1 MALSLC
7 IKKRAPV
14 RSQVTKIHKEIISN
28 LESESKDYFKATVG
42 VRRIQDVQKV
52 LLSSDKEIIDILAED
67 DEADLEKE
75 MDDCAHYQ
83 EIIIE
88 AIVAYEDAQKQKIR
102 LPTIELPKFSGNLI
116 DWLTFWAQF
125 EKIHLDI
132 RLKDSDTFYYL
143 LQSLSVDT
151 EAYKLKKYTEENY
164 SKAIDALRRRY
175 ANPDLLLQV
184 YVRELLKLVIDSA
197 SGKKKISFHE
207 LYYKLQSY
215 LVESCL
221 SDELLLTWQRR
232 SQFIKLDVEHQ
243 TRLDQLMDF
252 LERDILIQQNIQ
264 LAKGGFQ
271 IAETS
276 DQERKKGF
284 YKKKNDIPTVTGLQQ
299 TELGGCIF
307 CEKKHASQNCFA
319 AKNMS
324 LEEKRKVIREK
335 KVCFKCLK
343 GRHLARYCRTRV
355 RCYNCG
361 SSHFLIM
368 CTRGDRNNKEAAQLG
383 IEPELTNQNSER
395 VKQRVSHRE
404 NSESFDATVKPNED
418 LKKHNDCSNHVCQRN
433 VALQTLML
441 NVIAP
446 KGRKLVRAFF
456 DSGSQHTYILK
467 TTAEELG
474 LKPVTKEIVHHALFG
489 GIQTTAITHN
499 LYDVQLKADD
509 ENFVCK
515 VTVRDQ
521 SKICQAL
528 PRIPK
533 TSLISKELEQRKIK
547 VTDLGND
554 NPPIELLIGA
564 DIYGKLM
571 TGKTLQ
577 LDCGLTAMLTHFGW
591 TLLGSLKEWSDE
603 ENSMLVMS
611 MNTMFGDSRQ
621 DFSISQLWDLDTIG
635 VRDPVEVKSSVEQE
649 TAFKNEFLKN
659 ISRNKDGRYVV
670 PLPWIEVHPPLPTN
684 EIAAHK
690 RLVNTTRKLKTS
702 SNYDEYDYIFK
713 EWEREGLIE
722 NVNNAKPTEIFAQC
736 LVRRAKLINIL
747 HSTIAY
753 GLEATVLKKIMEL
766 LMRFREKRIGFTAD
780 IRRAFQTIDVR
791 EEDRDAMRFLWWQ
804 NQYENQVQVY
814 RHTRVMFGA
823 TCSPFI
829 LGTVLVYH
837 LTHMN
842 IEDSKIAEK
851 LLNSFYIDN
860 SVGSEDSLESY
871 LAFKEKSIQLLR
883 DAKMDLRMW
892 QSNAEEFQH
901 DTEAISMILGVRWD
915 RRRDLLFIDTSK
927 IDLPSEVTKRTILST
942 VQRIFDPFGI
952 LGPALIPMKSLLQR
966 TWIQKI
972 KWDTPIIG
980 AEKRSFEDWRKNIP
994 LLTQLKF
1001 PRAMIKD
1008 EIDKRSWSLH
1018 LFTDASRTAYS
1029 AVVFLRVENEEIQV
1043 SFMSAKTRVTPMK
1056 REILKKNKKTGES
1069 EMIVKEI
1076 SIPRLELLACLIGSR
1091 LLSTVKGSLNI
1102 TDIKE
1107 FYWTDS
1113 TAVLAWI
1120 KREEIWNT
1128 FVGNRIREIREL
1140 TLPNNWR
1147 HIQGTRNPADLPS
1160 RGCSPSQL
1168 LQSKWW
1174 EGPNWLYER
1183 ENKWP
1188 ISTEMIDEIQVNKE
1202 RKKLLPEELKMA
1214 ELQLIRSVQVET
1226 FSNPDNLKG
1235 YQIKRSED
1243 GILRVKTRPTFRE
1256 DLEDY
1261 KSPILLP
1268 RKHPLVKKLIEEYHL
1283 KFCHAGVLF
1292 LMNELGEKYWI
1303 LQSRFAVKRVV
1314 RQCVTCRKLT
1324 AKVMANGRFNPPFA
1338 AWWGGWWERLI
1349 RSMKNLLK
1357 GTLGKATL
1365 RKEQLVKMVEEVQ
1378 SIMNGRP
1385 LTYISE
1391 EMEDPQPLTPAMFL
1405 RHKGNIKF
1413 PEGDLTEK
1421 DRLQFSYAWRKSLE
1435 RELKNRFRSEYLS
1448 HPIKKNK
1455 GKNSHNLRI
1464 GDIVVIGSDLRKRTE
1479 WPLGRII
1486 ELYPGKDDIVR
1497 VAKLKTG
1504 GGIVIRP
1511 VQRLCPME
1519 LDFSEEFSNRFQD
1532 SVGC

>member
-1 MALSLC
+1 MLS
-7 IKKRAPV
+7 
-14 RSQVTKIHKEIISN
+14 
-28 LESESKDYFKATVG
+28 
-42 VRRIQDVQKV
+42 
-52 LLSSDKEIIDILAED
+52 
-67 DEADLEKE
+67 
-75 MDDCAHYQ
+75 
-83 EIIIE
+83 
-88 AIVAYEDAQKQKIR
+88 
-102 LPTIELPKFSGNLI
+102 
-116 DWLTFWAQF
+116 
-125 EKIHLDI
+125 
-132 RLKDSDTFYYL
+132 
-143 LQSLSVDT
+143 
-151 EAYKLKKYTEENY
+151 
-164 SKAIDALRRRY
+164 
-175 ANPDLLLQV
+175 
-184 YVRELLKLVIDSA
+184 LLKLFIIFHIDLFT
-197 SGKKKISFHE
+197 KR
-207 LYYKLQSY
+207 
-215 LVESCL
+215 V
-221 SDELLLTWQRR
+221 LL
-232 SQFIKLDVEHQ
+232 
-243 TRLDQLMDF
+243 
-252 LERDILIQQNIQ
+252 
-264 LAKGGFQ
+264 
-271 IAETS
+271 
-276 DQERKKGF
+276 
-284 YKKKNDIPTVTGLQQ
+284 
-299 TELGGCIF
+299 
-307 CEKKHASQNCFA
+307 
-319 AKNMS
+319 
-324 LEEKRKVIREK
+324 
-335 KVCFKCLK
+335 
-343 GRHLARYCRTRV
+343 
-355 RCYNCG
+355 
-361 SSHFLIM
+361 
-368 CTRGDRNNKEAAQLG
+368 
-383 IEPELTNQNSER
+383 
-395 VKQRVSHRE
+395 
-404 NSESFDATVKPNED
+404 
-418 LKKHNDCSNHVCQRN
+418 
-433 VALQTLML
+433 
-441 NVIAP
+441 
-446 KGRKLVRAFF
+446 
-456 DSGSQHTYILK
+456 
-467 TTAEELG
+467 
-474 LKPVTKEIVHHALFG
+474 
-489 GIQTTAITHN
+489 
-499 LYDVQLKADD
+499 
-509 ENFVCK
+509 
-515 VTVRDQ
+515 
-521 SKICQAL
+521 
-528 PRIPK
+528 
-533 TSLISKELEQRKIK
+533 
-547 VTDLGND
+547 
-554 NPPIELLIGA
+554 
-564 DIYGKLM
+564 
-571 TGKTLQ
+571 
-577 LDCGLTAMLTHFGW
+577 
-591 TLLGSLKEWSDE
+591 
-603 ENSMLVMS
+603 
-611 MNTMFGDSRQ
+611 RQ
-621 DFSISQLWDLDTIG
+621 
-635 VRDPVEVKSSVEQE
+635 
-649 TAFKNEFLKN
+649 
-659 ISRNKDGRYVV
+659 
-670 PLPWIEVHPPLPTN
+670 
-684 EIAAHK
+684 
-690 RLVNTTRKLKTS
+690 
-702 SNYDEYDYIFK
+702 
-713 EWEREGLIE
+713 
-722 NVNNAKPTEIFAQC
+722 FAQC
-736 LVRRAKLINIL
+736 LMRRAKLINIL

-780 IRRAFQTIDVR
+780 IRRAFQTIEVR

-829 LGTVLVYH
+829 LGTVLEYH

-842 IEDSKIAEK
+842 IEELKIAEK

-901 DTEAISMILGVRWD
+901 DTEAITMILGVRWD

-927 IDLPSEVTKRTILST
+927 IYLPSEVTKRTILST

-966 TWIQKI
+966 TWIQKS

-980 AEKRSFEDWRKNIP
+980 AVKRSFEDWCKNVP

-1001 PRAMIKD
+1001 PRPIIKD

-1091 LLSTVKGSLNI
+1091 LLSTVKRSLNI

-1113 TAVLAWI
+1113 TA
-1120 KREEIWNT
+1120 
-1128 FVGNRIREIREL
+1128 
-1140 TLPNNWR
+1140 
-1147 HIQGTRNPADLPS
+1147 NPADLPS

-1202 RKKLLPEELKMA
+1202 RKKSSVEINQDSVLINFNVIQEVRYDYTYSQYVRIMGWILRFIYNLRNNEKHFGRLLPKELKMA

-1226 FSNPDNLKG
+1226 FSNPDNLRG

-1243 GILRVKTRPTFRE
+1243 GILRVKTRLTFRE

-1292 LMNELGEKYWI
+1292 LMNELREKYWI
-1303 LQSRFAVKRVV
+1303 LQSRIAVKRVV

-1324 AKVMANGRFNPPFA
+1324 AKSVITEEAPLPKERIMTTNVFEIIGVDLTGPLYLKGQAKVWTVIYTCSVYRAVHLDLVNSLSTKAFIQSLERFIRIYGRPTMIFSDNGRNFVGTDNFFQQIDWKKLQESDCVRPIQWRFNPPFA

-1357 GTLGKATL
+1357 KTLGKATL
-1365 RKEQLVKMVEEVQ
+1365 RKEQLVKMLEEVQ

-1448 HPIKKNK
+1448 NLINKNK
-1455 GKNSHNLRI
+1455 GRNSHNLRI

-1486 ELYPGKDDIVR
+1486 ELYPGKDGIVR

-1519 LDFSEEFSNRFQD
+1519 LDFSE
-1532 SVGC
+1532 

>member
-1 MALSLC
+1 MWILHSEDYMDY
-7 IKKRAPV
+7 
-14 RSQVTKIHKEIISN
+14 KEGRTDSPPPSSRTAASKQATRTSISSAGA
-28 LESESKDYFKATVG
+28 SESHHPTSVIVSSPVEKLV
-42 VRRIQDVQKV
+42 VVVQDSF
-52 LLSSDKEIIDILAED
+52 LDTTE
-67 DEADLEKE
+67 
-75 MDDCAHYQ
+75 
-83 EIIIE
+83 
-88 AIVAYEDAQKQKIR
+88 KIR

-132 RLKDSDTFYYL
+132 RLKDSDKFYYL

-151 EAYKLKKYTEENY
+151 EAYKIVSIYPLTEENY

-197 SGKKKISFHE
+197 SGKKKLSFHE

-215 LVESCL
+215 LGSLKSLNLESAGPDTWLYPLVESCL

-252 LERDILIQQNIQ
+252 LEREILIQQNIQ

-284 YKKKNDIPTVTGLQQ
+284 NKKKNDIPTVTGLQQ

-319 AKNMS
+319 AKKMS

-355 RCYNCG
+355 
-361 SSHFLIM
+361 
-368 CTRGDRNNKEAAQLG
+368 
-383 IEPELTNQNSER
+383 
-395 VKQRVSHRE
+395 
-404 NSESFDATVKPNED
+404 
-418 LKKHNDCSNHVCQRN
+418 
-433 VALQTLML
+433 
-441 NVIAP
+441 
-446 KGRKLVRAFF
+446 
-456 DSGSQHTYILK
+456 
-467 TTAEELG
+467 
-474 LKPVTKEIVHHALFG
+474 
-489 GIQTTAITHN
+489 
-499 LYDVQLKADD
+499 
-509 ENFVCK
+509 
-515 VTVRDQ
+515 
-521 SKICQAL
+521 
-528 PRIPK
+528 
-533 TSLISKELEQRKIK
+533 
-547 VTDLGND
+547 
-554 NPPIELLIGA
+554 
-564 DIYGKLM
+564 
-571 TGKTLQ
+571 
-577 LDCGLTAMLTHFGW
+577 
-591 TLLGSLKEWSDE
+591 
-603 ENSMLVMS
+603 
-611 MNTMFGDSRQ
+611 
-621 DFSISQLWDLDTIG
+621 
-635 VRDPVEVKSSVEQE
+635 
-649 TAFKNEFLKN
+649 
-659 ISRNKDGRYVV
+659 
-670 PLPWIEVHPPLPTN
+670 
-684 EIAAHK
+684 
-690 RLVNTTRKLKTS
+690 
-702 SNYDEYDYIFK
+702 
-713 EWEREGLIE
+713 
-722 NVNNAKPTEIFAQC
+722 
-736 LVRRAKLINIL
+736 
-747 HSTIAY
+747 
-753 GLEATVLKKIMEL
+753 
-766 LMRFREKRIGFTAD
+766 
-780 IRRAFQTIDVR
+780 
-791 EEDRDAMRFLWWQ
+791 
-804 NQYENQVQVY
+804 
-814 RHTRVMFGA
+814 
-823 TCSPFI
+823 
-829 LGTVLVYH
+829 
-837 LTHMN
+837 
-842 IEDSKIAEK
+842 
-851 LLNSFYIDN
+851 
-860 SVGSEDSLESY
+860 
-871 LAFKEKSIQLLR
+871 
-883 DAKMDLRMW
+883 
-892 QSNAEEFQH
+892 
-901 DTEAISMILGVRWD
+901 
-915 RRRDLLFIDTSK
+915 
-927 IDLPSEVTKRTILST
+927 
-942 VQRIFDPFGI
+942 
-952 LGPALIPMKSLLQR
+952 
-966 TWIQKI
+966 
-972 KWDTPIIG
+972 
-980 AEKRSFEDWRKNIP
+980 
-994 LLTQLKF
+994 
-1001 PRAMIKD
+1001 
-1008 EIDKRSWSLH
+1008 
-1018 LFTDASRTAYS
+1018 
-1029 AVVFLRVENEEIQV
+1029 RVENEEIQV

-1076 SIPRLELLACLIGSR
+1076 SIPRLEFLACLIGSR

-1202 RKKLLPEELKMA
+1202 RKKSSVEINQDSLLINFNVIQEVRYDYTYSQYVRILGWILRFIYNLRNNEKPFGRLLPEELKMA

-1226 FSNPDNLKG
+1226 FSNPDNLRG

-1243 GILRVKTRPTFRE
+1243 GILRVKTRLTFRE

-1303 LQSRFAVKRVV
+1303 LQSRIAVKRVV

-1324 AKVMANGRFNPPFA
+1324 AKSVITEEAPLPKERIMTTNVFEIIGVDLTGPLYLKGQAKVWTVIYTCSVYRAIDWKKLQESDCVKPIQWRFNPPFA

-1357 GTLGKATL
+1357 RTLGKATL
-1365 RKEQLVKMVEEVQ
+1365 RKEQLVKMLEEVQ

-1448 HPIKKNK
+1448 HLINKNK

-1486 ELYPGKDDIVR
+1486 ELYPGKDGIVR

-1532 SVGC
+1532 SVEC